1 MCVCL
6 FVCFFWLICEWVC
19 GGVCVCAGQLRVGSP
34 AGSSGGA
41 GSMPRHTA
49 ARGANAAHNAC
60 GNIAGKRGGKV
71 LQGMLQLVLRV
82 VLRVV
87 CCKHYWVMY
96 CGGYCGWYCIYHWN
110 FASTSTSSYRWAALS
125 QLRSWFMPR
134 SIRPLQ
140 AGRRAGRG
148 REGHAMLAHIG
159 KARHGREGSVTS
171 MHAKLGAGWAAG
183 RPAAH
188 ATHLMQRSTPEP
200 AGPPT

>member
-1 MCVCL
+1 MCVCA
-6 FVCFFWLICEWVC
+6 CSCAFFGLYVNGCVVVS
-19 GGVCVCAGQLRVGSP
+19 VCVLASCRPARLRG
-34 AGSSGGA
+34 GSSGGA

-82 VLRVV
+82 ILRVV

-96 CGGYCGWYCIYHWN
+96 CGGYCGWHCIYHWN

-140 AGRRAGRG
+140 AGG
-148 REGHAMLAHIG
+148 RE
-159 KARHGREGSVTS
+159 E
-171 MHAKLGAGWAAG
+171 AGTG
-183 RPAAH
+183 MRC
-188 ATHLMQRSTPEP
+188 
-200 AGPPT
+200 